1 MKSILQNWQLLY
13 ILSVPVSPLLGQQAA
28 ANLPKEISIKG
39 NYLFYQHGAVVTVL
53 GDNAVNNGA
62 PEWGPYEYSKILD
75 SLRVRGFHVI
85 SEIRKQGVAEKVY
98 ADKMAMQV
106 DTLLKAGVAP
116 ERIVLVGASAG
127 WEMVLMASSQLE
139 NDRLKFVMMGGCW
152 PETYKTF
159 TEMKLYGHFLSIIEE
174 SDPHGTCG
182 KVFEGRSNLKS
193 YQEIKLQTGLSHGF
207 FYKGRKVWI
216 DPLVE
221 WFSSK

>member
-1 MKSILQNWQLLY
+1 MKWVFNSWHLLC
-13 ILSVPVSPLLGQQAA
+13 ILSIPGSPLLGQQSG
-28 ANLPKEISIKG
+28 ANLPKEISVEAR
-39 NYLFYQHGAVVTVL
+39 YLFYQHGAVVTML
-53 GDNAVNNGA
+53 GDNAINNGA

-75 SLRVRGFHVI
+75 SLRMRGFRVI

-98 ADKMAMQV
+98 ADKMALQV

-159 TEMKLYGHFLSIIEE
+159 TGMKLYGHFLSIIEE
-174 SDPHGTCG
+174 SDPHGTCSE
-182 KVFEGRSNLKS
+182 VFEGRNNLKS
-193 YQEIKLQTGLSHGF
+193 YREIKLQTGLSHGF
-207 FYKGRKVWI
+207 FYKGRKAWI

-221 WFSSK
+221 WFNSK